1 MVDVYIVTLSLIG
14 ILISLPPLLVAL
26 NLLMPN
32 VTQRV
37 ETRLSQT
44 PGKSFFLGVPVTA
57 AFLLWIAITSQIN
70 VGLVRATAF
79 LIGFIGM
86 GIGTVGAAGVSR
98 FLGRRLSQFG
108 RPNSELTS
116 LVWGAAVYELACLFP
131 IVGWFLFIPLVGIT
145 LMGAAVFALL
155 GWLPRLEVTE
165 QITVASSQ

>member
-79 LIGFIGM
+79 LVGFIGM